1 MADDSKPDP
10 QGDPAGDPKTDPPK
24 PDPKSSD
31 EPLGEPGKRAL
42 DEERNAR
49 KAAEKT
55 AREAQAALDKLK
67 TEVGS
72 DQDKAVAKARAEGK
86 AEALTTA
93 TERLVKSEIKVAAAG
108 KFANPNDAVRLLDHG
123 EFVTDD
129 GDVDEKKLEKAI
141 DKLLKD
147 SPYLA
152 AGGGKRG
159 DFEAG
164 SRQTAPNGTDMNDLI
179 RDRMRH

>member
-1 MADDSKPDP
+1 MADEPTSS
-10 QGDPAGDPKTDPPK
+10 GDPKTDPAAT
-24 PDPKSSD
+24 DPKTDPAKNEPKD

-42 DEERNAR
+42 EEERNAR
-49 KAAEKT
+49 RTAEKAA
-55 AREAQAALDKLK
+55 RDAQAQLDKLR

-72 DQDKAVAKARAEGK
+72 DQEKAVAKARAEGK

-93 TERLVKSEIKVAAAG
+93 TERLVKAEIKVAAAG
-108 KFANPNDAVRLLDHG
+108 KFANPNDAVRLLDHD
-123 EFVTDD
+123 EFVTED

-152 AGGGKRG
+152 GGGKRG

-164 SRQTAPNGTDMNDLI
+164 TRQTAPNGTDMNDLI
-179 RDRMRH
+179 RSRMRP